1 MRGSG
6 IYSETYTGTFTCSEC
21 EKDYEL
27 DGDTNDW
34 GTVAYADCPDCGSE
48 LELDIDTEYD
58 QQAEQADNNWKE
70 RNL

>member
-6 IYSETYTGTFTCSEC
+6 IYSADYTGTFTCSEC

-27 DGDTNDW
+27 DGQTNDW
-34 GTVAYADCPDCGSE
+34 GTTAYAECPDCGSE
-48 LELDIDTEYD
+48 LELEIDSEYD
-58 QQAEQADNNWKE
+58 QQAEQADNAWKE